1 MSLDIQFKL
10 KSNPL
15 YKQYI
20 RQHSH
25 WYKILTRNPN
35 SFNTFEEEVKDFY
48 KLRPA
53 DRIGKML
60 ETIELVSS
68 FMTALK

>member
-10 KSNPL
+10 KGNPL
-15 YKQYI
+15 YKQYL
-20 RQHSH
+20 RQHSY
-25 WYKILTRNPN
+25 WYKMLTRNPN
-35 SFNTFEEEVKDFY
+35 SFNDFEEEVKDFY

-53 DRIGKML
+53 DRLGKML